1 MSTSDLTCDGA
12 TVVDGIEDTTA
23 PPTSTGNDAGLWSSI
38 QVDCIGGSDA
48 TAVRPVIMYY
58 DTTSSTLKIARGNNA
73 QPSGT
78 AQWTKSNVFRADDPN
93 RTDVGYYVTM
103 KLDTAGDI
111 HAVAYRIS
119 TGDLIYLHAANV
131 DGTGTYVFDYSE
143 IVDSNGA
150 VGSWC
155 DIDLVGTTPYISYL
169 TAGGIGTFQG
179 LKFAYKTA
187 QGWEYGVVAAN
198 SIVKDGRTSIVA
210 RPTSAAW
217 VNSTKGKV
225 AIAYLS
231 GNFDLVILED
241 EE

>member
-1 MSTSDLTCDGA
+1 
-12 TVVDGIEDTTA
+12 
-23 PPTSTGNDAGLWSSI
+23 
-38 QVDCIGGSDA
+38 
-48 TAVRPVIMYY
+48 MYY
-58 DTTSSTLKIARGNNA
+58 DTTNSTLKIARGNSS
-73 QPSGT
+73 QPNGT
-78 AQWTKSNVFRADDPN
+78 AEWTISNVFKDDDPN

-103 KLDTAGDI
+103 KMDSSGNI

-119 TGDLIYLHAANV
+119 TGDLIYLYAPNV
-131 DGTGTYVFDYSE
+131 DGTGSYTFNYSE

-179 LKFAYKTA
+179 LKFAYKT
-187 QGWEYGVVAAN
+187 GGNWEYGVVATN
-198 SIVKDGRTSIVA
+198 SIVKDGRTSVVA

-217 VNSTKGKV
+217 VNATQGKV
-225 AIAYLS
+225 AIAYVS

-241 EE
+241 EK